1 MSLRSASRRGREPFG
16 VFTRDSTCL
25 RAGEGIMNLISP
37 FRRTTPLGLAVGMA
51 AFALSMVAA
60 DVSAFAAHSHGPAF
74 AARARTAAT
83 IRNVQP
89 AAVDASLSTEFHRTL
104 ETRGRWTAVRRFG
117 EVWKPANVSASWRP
131 YRLGKWVYTDEWGW
145 YWASDENFGWITY
158 HYGRWVYDPDLG
170 WVWVADDEWG
180 PAWVRWRRGARDVG
194 WCPLPPDAVVDETD
208 TAPDYWLFV
217 NSADL
222 LAPEIDTVVLPV
234 AQTQLLIRTTVI
246 VNQTVTVET
255 ANHFFLGANP
265 GVQPSFIAA
274 ALKHPMRAA
283 VVLPHVLKGTNGVQ
297 GAIVTRAGSRRPS
310 KEQITRQARLI
321 GPAESVPRPTRFRP
335 SKAAMG
341 PDTPNVLKHAVA
353 TAAKARVRP
362 GETARKSGTSTPTQ
376 IGTNQPGTN
385 RSGANRPGATAS
397 AHAAAVAPKVRGGAV
412 TRHVQAM
419 APPHRVAARRLP
431 PPHQITTLHRP
442 MVPAPHRQ
450 ALAHPQP
457 PTPHPHAS
465 RPVAT
470 SRPTVARPALAHHAG
485 GGPAAGIRH
494 APAHAG
500 YGIATPHVSASQ
512 PRAAAPHIGA
522 PHPSATPAPHP
533 GKKP

>member
-1 MSLRSASRRGREPFG
+1 
-16 VFTRDSTCL
+16 
-25 RAGEGIMNLISP
+25 MNLISP
-37 FRRTTPLGLAVGMA
+37 FRPTTPLGLGVGMA

-60 DVSAFAAHSHGPAF
+60 DMSAFGARSHGPAF
-74 AARARTAAT
+74 ATRTHTAAT
-83 IRNVQP
+83 MGNAQP
-89 AAVDASLSTEFHRTL
+89 AAVHASLSTEFHRAL
-104 ETRGRWTAVRRFG
+104 ETRGRWTTVGRFG
-117 EVWKPANVSASWRP
+117 EVWKPANVPGSWRP

-145 YWASDENFGWITY
+145 YWASNEDFGWITY
-158 HYGRWVYDPDLG
+158 HYGRWVYDPHLG
-170 WVWVADDEWG
+170 WVWAPDDEWG
-180 PAWVRWRRGARDVG
+180 PAWVRWRRGAQYVG

-217 NSADL
+217 NPADL

-234 AQTQLLIRTTVI
+234 AQTQLFIRTTVI

-255 ANHFFLGANP
+255 ANHVFLGANP

-274 ALKHPMRAA
+274 ALKHPMPTA
-283 VVLPHVLKGTNGVQ
+283 VVRPHVLKSTSGVQ
-297 GAIVTRAGSRRPS
+297 DAIVTRAGGRRPS

-335 SKAAMG
+335 SKAAVG

-353 TAAKARVRP
+353 TSAKGRVRP
-362 GETARKSGTSTPTQ
+362 GETASKAGTTTRTQ
-376 IGTNQPGTN
+376 IGTNQPGTH
-385 RSGANRPGATAS
+385 RSGANRPGARAG

-412 TRHVQAM
+412 TRHVQTTQSRV
-419 APPHRVAARRLP
+419 APPHRVAARRPP

-450 ALAHPQP
+450 ALAHPRP

-465 RPVAT
+465 RPVAA
-470 SRPTVARPALAHHAG
+470 SRPTVAKPALAHHAG
-485 GGPAAGIRH
+485 GGEAGPAAGIRR
-494 APAHAG
+494 APVHAG
-500 YGIATPHVSASQ
+500 YGMAAPHVSAPQ

-522 PHPSATPAPHP
+522 PHPSARPAPHP
-533 GKKP
+533 GKKS